1 MLKHTADV
9 VPRTFAM
16 AGEKKV
22 SSRVE
27 KYGQGGK
34 QISRTLAEDSIPC
47 ADAIPIWSHSAI
59 PIIPII
65 LVAGAWTSMGEWRR
79 SREIF

>member
-1 MLKHTADV
+1 MLKRTADV
-9 VPRTFAM
+9 VPRPFAV
-16 AGEKKV
+16 AGEKKI
-22 SSRVE
+22 SSKVE

-47 ADAIPIWSHSAI
+47 ADAIPIWSHGAIPIWSHGAI

-65 LVAGAWTSMGEWRR
+65 LVAGA
-79 SREIF
+79 